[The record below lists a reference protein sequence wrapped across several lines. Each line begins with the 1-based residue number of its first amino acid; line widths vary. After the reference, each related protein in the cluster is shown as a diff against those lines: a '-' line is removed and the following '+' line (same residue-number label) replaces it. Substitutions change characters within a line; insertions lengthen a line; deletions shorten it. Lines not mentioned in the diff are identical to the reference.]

1 MGERTDEE
9 QARIVI
15 AEDNQELC
23 EVLKTIL
30 ENEMY
35 MVKFVPDGLS
45 LIAYLK
51 DTQDVDVIVL
61 DLIMPERTGMS
72 VFSTV
77 RSVSPASKLIIYTG
91 YSDYKN
97 SLFAKEA
104 DAFIDK
110 VEGVEKLL
118 EVIKKLLE

>member
-1 MGERTDEE
+1 MGERTDWE
-9 QARIVI
+9 QAKIVI

-23 EVLKTIL
+23 EILKTML

-35 MVKFVPDGLS
+35 MVEFVPDGLS

-77 RSVSPASKLIIYTG
+77 RSVSPASKLIIYTAC
-91 YSDYKN
+91 SDYKN
-97 SLFAKEA
+97 SVFSREA

-118 EVIKKLLE
+118 EVIKELLS

>member
-1 MGERTDEE
+1 MGERTDWE
-9 QARIVI
+9 QAKIVI

-23 EVLKTIL
+23 EILKTML

-35 MVKFVPDGLS
+35 MVEFVPDGLS

-77 RSVSPASKLIIYTG
+77 RSVSPASKLIIYTAC
-91 YSDYKN
+91 SEYKN
-97 SLFAKEA
+97 SVFAREA

-110 VEGVEKLL
+110 GEGVEKLL
-118 EVIKKLLE
+118 EVIRELLL

>member
-97 SLFAKEA
+97 SVFAKEA
-104 DAFIDK
+104 DAFVDK